1 MMNTENQTYEG
12 IYVSHWEVGRF
23 VVITGRRL
31 FGWLPRIEK
40 WLAIFPQGYVLPFNL
55 GLPTGRDNGHYFKM
69 TVIGTLGPKGKFGHM
84 GICTRELRIS
94 EVIACAETDSPGRT
108 W

>member
-1 MMNTENQTYEG
+1 MMKEELQTYEG

-23 VVITGRRL
+23 VVTTGRGL
-31 FGWLPRIEK
+31 FGWRARTEK
-40 WLAIFPQGYVLPFNL
+40 WLAIFPQGYVLPFMS
-55 GLPTGRDNGHYFKM
+55 GPPTGRDNCHYFKM
-69 TVIGTLGPKGKFGHM
+69 TVSGTLGPKGHFGHM

-94 EVIACAETDSPGRT
+94 EVITCVETDSPGNT